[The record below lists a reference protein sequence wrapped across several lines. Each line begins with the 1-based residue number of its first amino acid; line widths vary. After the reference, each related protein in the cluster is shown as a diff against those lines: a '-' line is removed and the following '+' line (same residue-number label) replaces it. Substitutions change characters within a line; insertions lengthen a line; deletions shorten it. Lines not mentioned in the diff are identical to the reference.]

1 MPPPDFVAPPPRRA
15 QCAVCARPAT
25 ACICRFVRPVANTVE
40 LLLLQHPQEQH
51 EAKGTATL
59 LLLSLARCRIE
70 VGERFD
76 ATALLGD
83 GVPTALLYPPSP
95 AEAGVV
101 RPPAAT
107 AAPRRL
113 ILLDATWRKS
123 RKLRFDNPWL
133 QDLPLLALED
143 LPPSRYAPLR
153 RARRAGQLS
162 TLEAGMLA
170 LERCEGI
177 DGTPLLEAFD
187 GFVAEQLTR
196 RPR

>member
-1 MPPPDFVAPPPRRA
+1 MPPPDSVTTPSRRPR
-15 QCAVCARPAT
+15 CAACARPLG
-25 ACICRFVRPVANTVE
+25 ACICRWKRPVANTVE
-40 LLLLQHPQEQH
+40 LLLLQHPREQH

-59 LLLSLARCRIE
+59 LLLSLARCRVA

-76 ATALLGD
+76 AAALLDD
-83 GVPTALLYPPSP
+83 GVPTALLYPASP
-95 AEAGVV
+95 AEGGAAGPHVA
-101 RPPAAT
+101 PPQ
-107 AAPRRL
+107 RL

-123 RKLRFDNPWL
+123 RKLLIDNPWL
-133 QDLPLLALED
+133 RQLPRLALDD

-162 TLEAGMLA
+162 TLEAGVLA

-196 RPR
+196 RPG